1 MRRHGFMGQSM
12 GPAASPFA
20 PPIRQTKQP
29 RMGAQG
35 WISIPYP
42 TMVFWVRNRH
52 IAPYSD
58 VPFIPAEDVKTQ
70 EGLEAFGGV

>member
-1 MRRHGFMGQSM
+1 MKMNGAFLGQSM
-12 GPAASPFA
+12 GPVSSPFA
-20 PPIRQTKQP
+20 PPVQRP
-29 RMGAQG
+29 RLGAQG